1 MKINENK
8 ICNKVIMFALI
19 HLPFTKVYKK
29 NKVLNK
35 SAIKVL
41 RGNDRW
47 KNRQECLFYQMTLFF
62 FFCPRLESSGYS
74 NLQKPP
80 HPIASTDK
88 IYTRRQAR
96 NINP

>member
-1 MKINENK
+1 MY
-8 ICNKVIMFALI
+8 ALI
-19 HLPFTKVYKK
+19 HIPSTKVYKK

-35 SAIKVL
+35 FIIIFF

-74 NLQKPP
+74 YFQKPP
-80 HPIASTDK
+80 HPIPKTDK
-88 IYTRRQAR
+88 IHPRRQAR

>member
-1 MKINENK
+1 MY
-8 ICNKVIMFALI
+8 ALN
-19 HLPFTKVYKK
+19 HLSSTKVYMK

-35 SAIKVL
+35 SAINAF

-80 HPIASTDK
+80 NPILNTDK
-88 IYTRRQAR
+88 I
-96 NINP
+96 NPSR

>member
-1 MKINENK
+1 
-8 ICNKVIMFALI
+8 MFALI
-19 HLPFTKVYKK
+19 HFPSTKVYKK

-47 KNRQECLFYQMTLFF
+47 KNRQKCLFYQMTLFF
-62 FFCPRLESSGYS
+62 FFCPRLESSSFSY
-74 NLQKPP
+74 LQKPP
-80 HPIASTDK
+80 HPIPNTDK
-88 IYTRRQAR
+88 INPRRQAR